1 MQKSNTNSINIGIN
15 DADREHIAQGLIHF
29 LANTYALYFTTHNFH
44 WNVTGPQFQ
53 TLHLLFEQQYTELW
67 TATDV
72 IAERIRAL
80 GFFVPQNLLDANPN
94 LGEKNIPNANA
105 MTAAIL
111 AGHESLAKMVREL
124 LPAVDNAKDMAT
136 ADLLTQRLQLHEKT
150 AWMLRSLIA
159 S

>member
-1 MQKSNTNSINIGIN
+1 MQKSNSNPINIGIN

-29 LANTYALYFTTHNFH
+29 LAKTYALYFKTHNFH

-67 TATDV
+67 MATDV

-80 GFFVPQNLLDANPN
+80 GFFVPQNLLDTNTAFK
-94 LGEKNIPNANA
+94 GEVVPNATA
-105 MTAAIL
+105 MTAEIL
-111 AGHESLAKMVREL
+111 AGHENLAKAVREI
-124 LPAVDNAKDMAT
+124 LPAVESAKDIAS

>member
-1 MQKSNTNSINIGIN
+1 MQKSNASSINIGIN
-15 DADREHIAQGLIHF
+15 DADREHIAQALIHF

-67 TATDV
+67 TVTDV

-80 GFFVPQNLLDANPN
+80 GFFVPQNLLDSTPN
-94 LGEKNIPNANA
+94 TGEKNIPNATA
-105 MTAAIL
+105 MTATIL
-111 AGHESLAKMVREL
+111 AGHESLAKMVREI

>member
-1 MQKSNTNSINIGIN
+1 MTQQKNEPVDIGIS
-15 DADREHIAQGLIHF
+15 DANREKIANGLILF
-29 LANTYALYFTTHNFH
+29 LAKTYALYFKTHNFH

-72 IAERIRAL
+72 IAERIRSL
-80 GFFVPQNLLDANPN
+80 GFFVPQNLFDKNPISSAANVPDA
-94 LGEKNIPNANA
+94 KT
-105 MTAAIL
+105 MTREIL
-111 AGHESLAKMVREL
+111 EGHENLAKTIREL
-124 LPAVDNAKDMAT
+124 LPTTEGAHDQAT

-150 AWMLRSLIA
+150 AWMLRSLVA